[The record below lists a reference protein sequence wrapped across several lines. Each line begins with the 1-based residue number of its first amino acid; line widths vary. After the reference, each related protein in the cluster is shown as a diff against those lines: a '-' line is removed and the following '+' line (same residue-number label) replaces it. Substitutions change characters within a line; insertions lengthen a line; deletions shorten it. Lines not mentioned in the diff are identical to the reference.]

1 MYDCSSIPTWF
12 ESLPSTS
19 KDQPEIIVIWEGIAA
34 LETPLSSL
42 SLFKFIED
50 DLFQMDLPV
59 NNAKV
64 NVADISLVDYITVK
78 EKYAKYLPHSAGRYQ
93 AMWLLGTG
101 AHEAAFRNIKTIAEC
116 LADELINAAKE
127 SPNNYTI
134 KKKDE
139 PECVAHAGL
148 ENVLSR
154 LIWFA
159 VVDVQQQVAF
169 DRQKIEELPYR
180 LIISNGYWTC
190 AEIRGL
196 FEGGEALIYHA
207 ETPEKAEAMIT
218 AIGDLMGSPL
228 RDVIVRM
235 STRFVLFLLISTL
248 AVSTVSA
255 DEIFD
260 LFGALLN
267 SIGGLLGGVTDT
279 TGRVLGTLPI
289 TKPLVGANGKPVN
302 LDLQPALGG
311 LGTGVDSIVGKVLGT
326 VINAPSVTGATGAPV
341 AATTRASV

>member
-1 MYDCSSIPTWF
+1 
-12 ESLPSTS
+12 
-19 KDQPEIIVIWEGIAA
+19 
-34 LETPLSSL
+34 
-42 SLFKFIED
+42 
-50 DLFQMDLPV
+50 
-59 NNAKV
+59 
-64 NVADISLVDYITVK
+64 
-78 EKYAKYLPHSAGRYQ
+78 
-93 AMWLLGTG
+93 
-101 AHEAAFRNIKTIAEC
+101 
-116 LADELINAAKE
+116 
-127 SPNNYTI
+127 
-134 KKKDE
+134 
-139 PECVAHAGL
+139 
-148 ENVLSR
+148 
-154 LIWFA
+154 
-159 VVDVQQQVAF
+159 
-169 DRQKIEELPYR
+169 
-180 LIISNGYWTC
+180 
-190 AEIRGL
+190 
-196 FEGGEALIYHA
+196 
-207 ETPEKAEAMIT
+207 
-218 AIGDLMGSPL
+218 
-228 RDVIVRM
+228 M